1 MMKKLTAT
9 LLLGTALAMPAVA
22 EEVDRKLDAAS
33 DGHVHVSNI
42 SGSIT
47 VKGWSRDE
55 VEVTGELGRNVEEL
69 YFERNGDKITIK
81 VKVPRKS
88 KRGIESDLYIQVPE
102 QSSLD
107 VGTVSADIEVDEV
120 FGDLKLNTVSGDID
134 ADAVAADIIAGA
146 VSGDVEVNG
155 RREEAETR
163 ANSVSGDVTLF
174 RVAGNIAAESVS
186 GDIII
191 DEGAFDRVNM
201 NTVNGEILF
210 QSELRDGGKLK
221 AETVNGSVDV
231 EFVGRIEG
239 RFEVDTFNGD
249 IDNCF
254 GPKAKRTSKYTP
266 GWELEFVEGDG
277 DARITIS
284 TLNGDVTICR

>member
-1 MMKKLTAT
+1 MMKKLTAI

-33 DGHVHVSNI
+33 DGHVDVSNI
-42 SGSIT
+42 SGSIA

-69 YFERNGDKITIK
+69 IFKRDGDKITIK

-88 KRGIESDLYIQVPE
+88 SRGIESDLYIQVPE
-102 QSSLD
+102 QSSID

-134 ADAVAADIIAGA
+134 AEAVAADVTAAA

-155 RREEAETR
+155 SRKEGETR

-174 RVAGNIAAESVS
+174 RVAGDVAAESVS

-191 DEGAFDRVNM
+191 DEGAFDRVSM

-210 QSELRDGGKLK
+210 QSELRDGGELK

-231 EFVGRIEG
+231 EFVGDIEG

-254 GPKAKRTSKYTP
+254 GPKAQRTSKYTP

>member
-1 MMKKLTAT
+1 MKKLSAI
-9 LLLGTALAMPAVA
+9 LLLGTALAMPAMA
-22 EEVDRKLDAAS
+22 EEVNRKLEAAP
-33 DGHVHVSNI
+33 DGHVHISNI
-42 SGSIT
+42 SGSIS
-47 VKGWSRDE
+47 VKGWSRDA

-69 YFERNGDKITIK
+69 VFERSGDKITIR

-88 KRGIESDLYIQVPE
+88 SRGIESDLYIQVPE

-120 FGDLKLNTVSGDID
+120 FGDQNLSTVSGDIE
-134 ADAVAADIIAGA
+134 ADAVAADITAVA

-155 RREEAETR
+155 DRKEAETR

-174 RVAGNIAAESVS
+174 RVAGDIAAESVS

-221 AETVNGSVDV
+221 AETVNGSVDI
-231 EFVGRIEG
+231 EFVGKIEG

-266 GWELEFVEGDG
+266 GWELEFVEGNG
-277 DARITIS
+277 DARITIT